1 MEVFP
6 APKISNNCSKEK
18 DMVVSSERRA
28 FGVFS
33 SRQEAEQALNE
44 LKASGFSMDKVSILA
59 RDVQQGEELGGVE
72 LTPRIGNK
80 DVGSATGVVGE
91 VATDSA
97 LGAVLVGLGS
107 LAIPGVGP
115 VIAAGSVAV
124 ALAATVASTGI
135 EAAAIGG
142 LVRALADLGIPE
154 EQARVYS
161 DRLHQGD
168 YLVAVDGT
176 KDEISRAESM
186 FSDRGI
192 QNWSVYN
199 SPQA

>member
-1 MEVFP
+1 
-6 APKISNNCSKEK
+6 
-18 DMVVSSERRA
+18 MVVSSERRA

-44 LKASGFSMDKVSILA
+44 LKTSGFPMDNVSMIA
-59 RDVQQGEELGGVE
+59 REAKQGEELGGAE

-80 DVGSATGVVGE
+80 DVGGGTGVVGE
-91 VATDSA
+91 IATDSA

-115 VIAAGSVAV
+115 IIAAGSVAT
-124 ALAATVASTGI
+124 ALVATVAGTGV

-142 LVRALADLGIPE
+142 LVRALTDLGIPE

-161 DRLHQGD
+161 DSLHQGH
-168 YLVAVDGT
+168 YLVIVDGT
-176 KDEISRAESM
+176 EDELNRAGSI

-192 QNWSVYN
+192 QDWGVYN